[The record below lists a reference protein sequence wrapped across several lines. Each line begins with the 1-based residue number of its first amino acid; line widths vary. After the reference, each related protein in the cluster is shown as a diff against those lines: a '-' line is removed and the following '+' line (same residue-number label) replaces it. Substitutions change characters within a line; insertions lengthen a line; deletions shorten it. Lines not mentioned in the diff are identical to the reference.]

1 MYKNNK
7 LSDPKYKQVKQK
19 YENLIKNV
27 SITEY
32 AQMIC
37 GNQFQDII
45 ISTSEIPEFSFTDL
59 QQRIE
64 DLNFNNNI
72 SNFNKFHQL
81 IIICLDNN
89 NKIIFFNNI

>member
-1 MYKNNK
+1 MDIECQRDTICLLKLIANAKKTILKLYKNNK
-7 LSDPKYKQVKQK
+7 LSNQKYKQIKQK

-37 GNQFQDII
+37 GNKFQDII

-72 SNFNKFHQL
+72 
-81 IIICLDNN
+81 
-89 NKIIFFNNI
+89 

>member
-1 MYKNNK
+1 MDIECQRDTVWILKLIAKAKKEILKLIKNNI
-7 LSDPKYKQVKQK
+7 LNNQKYKKIKQK

-45 ISTSEIPEFSFTDL
+45 ISTSEIPEFYFY
-59 QQRIE
+59 
-64 DLNFNNNI
+64 
-72 SNFNKFHQL
+72 
-81 IIICLDNN
+81 
-89 NKIIFFNNI
+89 

>member
-1 MYKNNK
+1 MDIECQRDTIHLLKLISNAKKSILKLFKNNK
-7 LSDPKYKQVKQK
+7 INIQEYKKIKQK
-19 YENLIKNV
+19 YENIIKNV

-37 GNQFQDII
+37 GNQLQDII

-72 SNFNKFHQL
+72 
-81 IIICLDNN
+81 
-89 NKIIFFNNI
+89 